1 MEEITNEKK
10 KPYLYLISNSFN
22 LNQIIYL
29 IHKIRG
35 VILVTNLKN
44 QPYQIILFV
53 PPSFSLLV
61 LQPLSSCA

>member
-1 MEEITNEKK
+1 M
-10 KPYLYLISNSFN
+10 YLIN
-22 LNQIIYL
+22 
-29 IHKIRG
+29 KIRG